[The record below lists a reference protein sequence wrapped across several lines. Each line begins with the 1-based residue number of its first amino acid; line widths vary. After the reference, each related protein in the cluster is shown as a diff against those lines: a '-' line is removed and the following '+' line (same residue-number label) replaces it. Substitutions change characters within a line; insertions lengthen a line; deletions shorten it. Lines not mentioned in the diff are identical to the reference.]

1 MNSYDSIQAIAI
13 IGISGRFPGANDI
26 KAFWE
31 NLSSGV
37 ESISTFTDVE
47 LIDAGIDPELL
58 HNPSYVKSLA
68 ILKNIDLFDA
78 SFFGFN
84 PREAEIT
91 DPQHRLF
98 LECAWEAL
106 ENAGYDSQRCESR
119 VGVYAGASANNY
131 LSLDLK
137 SDACGR
143 LRQRNGLAS
152 IFQRGI
158 GNDKDFLA
166 TRVSYKLNLT
176 GPSLTIQTACSTSLV
191 ATSLACQSLLNYQC
205 DMALAGGVSIN
216 ILQKTGY
223 LYEEGGVLS
232 PDGHCRAFDAKAK
245 GTIIGNGVGIVVLK
259 RLSEAIADGDHIYAV
274 IKGSAIN
281 NDGSGKIG
289 YTAPSVNGQAD
300 VVAEA
305 LALAGVEPETISYIE
320 AHGSGTVLGD
330 PIEISALTNVF
341 RESTDKKGFCAI
353 GSVKTNI
360 GHLDA
365 AAGVTSLIKA
375 TLALKHQQIPPS
387 LNFEEPNP
395 EIDFANSPFYVNTKL
410 REWKTTHTP
419 RRAGVSSLG
428 IGGTNAHVIL
438 EEAPTLAESGPSR
451 PWQLLVLSAKT
462 DTALKSATVNLIDY
476 LKQHPDLKLADVAYT
491 LQCGRQA
498 FEHRQTVVCQDIA
511 DAIAAL
517 EDPKRLLTSVQETE
531 ERPLAFMFP
540 GLGTQYVNMAGE
552 LYHVE
557 PTFRQ
562 QIDYCCEFLKPLLG
576 QDLRDVIYPTRNSEN
591 DTQQKQNT
599 VAAGLDL
606 RKMLGRGAEQADVA
620 TEKLNQTYLTQPAIF
635 VIEYALAQLWMSWG
649 IRPAAM
655 IGYSIGE
662 YVAATLAGVLS
673 IEDALTLVAK
683 RAQMIQELPIGAM
696 LAVPLSEEE
705 VRPLLNE
712 NLSLSAIN
720 GSQQCVIAG
729 VIDAVDEL
737 ESKLTQR
744 GLACRRLQTS
754 HAFHSKMMDAI
765 AQPFTDLVKTV
776 SLQPPKIPYLSNV
789 TGTWITAAEATN
801 PTYWTRHLCETVRFA
816 DGVQQLWKKQN
827 PILLEVG
834 SGQTLSSLALQ
845 CLDNGSSTDRVVLP
859 SLRHSYERQS
869 DLAFLLKT
877 LGQLWLS
884 GVQIDWSGFYAAERR
899 HRLPLPT
906 YPFERQRYW
915 IEPQKPSPSPR
926 QFHPKP
932 TASEL
937 WKSLVDAAQ
946 MQAIQG
952 SLEFDDQA
960 YRANEQWLDRLCT
973 AYMSLALKHLGAFS
987 DLAKKYSIEELF
999 EQCSIIPKYRELLCR
1014 WLEVLVEEGQLQQE
1028 EGLFTNFLPSST
1040 DEIDTLLEEVRVRW
1054 ADTPQNIN
1062 LIQLFGENLVAVLT
1076 GQKEPL
1082 ELSVA
1087 TLVQQ
1092 GEISRQYL
1100 PSEVY
1105 FRGIMRAMVEKLAMT
1120 LPPDVN
1126 LRILEIGGGTGIAT
1140 AELLPVFSS
1149 QPTNYT
1155 FTDVGGFFVK
1165 EAKNKFSA
1173 YPFVQYRLLDIERS
1187 PQKQGYNSHSFDVV
1201 VAVNV
1206 LHTIRNIKET
1216 LQYVHSLLAPGGFL
1230 LLWEITQPKR
1240 EFDMI
1245 DGLLMNPIE
1254 DEKGSRNMG
1263 NPFLSKQQWQE
1274 ALNSC
1279 GFVEVAALSEF
1290 EAFGEHV
1297 FIAQASWSAALS
1309 APAAFTAL
1317 VDQKDVDK
1325 MPQVLSDKKRDIA
1338 DWFYIPSWKRSMP
1351 PQPLKLTQES
1361 CWLVFIDEC
1370 GLGSQVVKRLK
1381 LENQNVIT
1389 VKMGEQFHRENK
1401 SSIDGLDQHV
1411 YTINPRQRDDYYTL
1425 LKELCNLDLTPK
1437 TIVYLWSV
1445 TPPERTELGLESL
1458 DSQDLDFYSL
1468 LFLAQAI
1475 GEQNLADSLE
1485 IGIVSNNMQELTG
1498 EEVLSPDKA
1507 LILGSCKT
1515 IPLEY
1520 PNINCRS
1527 IDVVIPELE
1536 SWQGNKLVDQLLT
1549 ELTTESSDQ
1558 IIAYRGNHR
1567 WVQTFEPVRLHE
1579 TVEGK
1584 PRLREGGVYLIT
1596 GGLGGVGLVLAEYLA
1611 QTVKAKLVLT
1621 GRSAFPDRNEWL
1633 QWLSTHDESDSISCK
1648 IRKLQAIEALG
1659 AEVLVVS
1666 ADVTKLEQMSAAIAQ
1681 ANNRFSQIHG
1691 VIHAA
1696 LVLEG
1701 GLIQLKT
1708 KQAAASGLAPKVKG
1722 TRILDILFKNA
1733 KLDFFVLCSS
1743 SSVFKPVVGMVDYI
1757 AANAFIDTFAHYS
1770 VSKHGRFTRAI
1781 NWDRWSDIGRAV
1793 GVDLLYKAKTGEEI
1807 APGMTSEEGIE
1818 AFRRILFSSTVPQI
1832 VVSTQDLLTE
1842 VEQKFSLE
1850 VLEKANIS
1858 KSVYQRPQLK
1868 NAYVAPTNESESRI
1882 ADIYQ
1887 ELLGIEQ
1894 VGIHDNFF
1902 ELGGDSL
1909 IGTVLISQLRK
1920 NFQVE
1925 LSVRSLFEAPSVSEL
1940 AVVIEET
1947 IIEELEKLSEA

>member
-1 MNSYDSIQAIAI
+1 MNNTTNNYLLEGIAV
-13 IGISGRFPGANDI
+13 IGMAGRFPGAKNVSS
-26 KAFWE
+26 FWQ
-31 NLSSGV
+31 NLCDGV
-37 ESISTFTDVE
+37 ESTSAFTDAE
-47 LIDAGIDPELL
+47 LIAFGISPELL
-58 HNPSYVKSLA
+58 SDPNYLKVGA
-68 ILKNIDLFDA
+68 ILENIDLFDA

-84 PREAEIT
+84 PKEAEIT

-106 ENAGYDSQRCESR
+106 ENAGYASQSCESKIA
-119 VGVYAGASANNY
+119 VYAGTSLNNY
-131 LSLDLK
+131 QSFNLNHDQIGS
-137 SDACGR
+137 G
-143 LRQRNGLAS
+143 NT
-152 IFQRGI
+152 FQKMI

-176 GPSLTIQTACSTSLV
+176 GPSLTVQTACSTSLV

-205 DMALAGGVSIN
+205 DMALAGGVSVRIP
-216 ILQKTGY
+216 QKTGY
-223 LYEEGGVLS
+223 LHQEGGILS

-245 GTIIGNGVGIVVLK
+245 GTIIGNGAGVVVLK
-259 RLSEAIADGDHIYAV
+259 RLADAIADGDNIYAV

-281 NDGSGKIG
+281 NDGSSKVG

-305 LALAGVEPETISYIE
+305 LALAAVQPETISYIE
-320 AHGSGTVLGD
+320 THGSGTVLGD

-365 AAGVTSLIKA
+365 AAGVTSLIK
-375 TLALKHQQIPPS
+375 TVLALKQKQIPPS
-387 LNFEEPNP
+387 LNFEEPNL

-410 REWKTTHTP
+410 TEWKTTHTP

-438 EEAPTLAESGPSR
+438 EEAPTLPESSPSR
-451 PWQLLVLSAKT
+451 TWQLLVLSAKT
-462 DTALKSATVNLIDY
+462 DSALKSTTVNLADY
-476 LKQHPDLKLADVAYT
+476 LKQHPDLNLADVAYT
-491 LQCGRQA
+491 LQCGRQV

-517 EDPKRLLTSVQETE
+517 EDPKRLLTSVQETK

-540 GLGTQYVNMAGE
+540 GLGTQYVNMALE
-552 LYHVE
+552 LYQGE

-562 QIDYCCEFLKPLLG
+562 QIDYCCEFLKPLLD
-576 QDLRDVIYPTRNSEN
+576 QDLRDVLYPTRNSEN

-620 TEKLNQTYLTQPAIF
+620 TQKLNQTYLTQPAIF

-649 IRPAAM
+649 IRPQAM

-683 RAQMIQELPIGAM
+683 RAQMIQELPSGAM
-696 LAVPLSEEE
+696 LAVPLSEEQ
-705 VRPLLNE
+705 VHPLLSE

-737 ESKLTQR
+737 ESKLTQK

-754 HAFHSKMMDAI
+754 HAFHSTMMDAI

-789 TGTWITAAEATN
+789 TGTLITAAEATD
-801 PTYWTRHLCETVRFA
+801 PTYWAKHLCETVRFA

-845 CLDNGSSTDRVVLP
+845 CLDNGSSTEQVVLP
-859 SLRHSYERQS
+859 SLRHSYERQP

-884 GVQIDWSGFYAAERR
+884 GVQIDWSGFYAVERR

-915 IEPQKPSPSPR
+915 IEPQQPSPSPR
-926 QFHPKP
+926 QFHPRP
-932 TASEL
+932 TALEL
-937 WKSLVDAAQ
+937 WKSLVEVGQ

-952 SLEFDDQA
+952 SLKFDDQT

-973 AYMSLALKHLGAFS
+973 AYMSLALKCLGAFS
-987 DLAKKYSIEELF
+987 NLAKKYSIEELF

-1014 WLEVLVEEGQLQQE
+1014 WLEVLVEEGQLQHE
-1028 EGLFTNFLPSST
+1028 EGLFTNFLPSSK
-1040 DEIDTLLEEVRVRW
+1040 DHINTLLEEVRVRW

-1082 ELSVA
+1082 ELHVA

-1092 GEISRQYL
+1092 GEISRQNL

-1120 LPPDVN
+1120 LPADVN

-1140 AELLPVFSS
+1140 AELLPVLSS
-1149 QPTNYT
+1149 PQTNYT

-1173 YPFVQYRLLDIERS
+1173 YPFVQYGLLDIERS

-1230 LLWEITQPKR
+1230 LLWEITQPRR

-1263 NPFLSKQQWQE
+1263 NPFLSKEQWQE

-1279 GFVEVAALSEF
+1279 GLVEVAALSEF
-1290 EAFGEHV
+1290 EAFGEHIFV
-1297 FIAQASWSAALS
+1297 AQASSLAALS
-1309 APAAFTAL
+1309 VPAAFTAL
-1317 VDQKDVDK
+1317 VDQKDIDK
-1325 MPQVLSDKKRDIA
+1325 MPQVLSHKKPDIA

-1351 PQPLKLTQES
+1351 PQPFKLTQPR
-1361 CWLVFIDEC
+1361 CWLVFLDEC
-1370 GLGSQVVKRLK
+1370 GLGIQVVKRLK
-1381 LENQNVIT
+1381 LENQNIIT
-1389 VKMGEQFHRENK
+1389 VKMGERFSSESK
-1401 SSIDGLDQHV
+1401 SSPDGLAQHA
-1411 YTINPRQRDDYYTL
+1411 YTINPQQQDDYHTL
-1425 LKELCNLDLTPK
+1425 LKELCALDLIPK

-1445 TPPERTELGLESL
+1445 TPPDRTELKLESL
-1458 DSQDLDFYSL
+1458 DSQNLDFYSL

-1475 GEQNLADSLE
+1475 GEQNFTDSLE
-1485 IGIVSNNMQELTG
+1485 IGIISNNMQDLTG
-1498 EEVLSPDKA
+1498 EEVLSPEKA
-1507 LILGSCKT
+1507 LVIGPCKI
-1515 IPLEY
+1515 IPMEY
-1520 PNINCRS
+1520 PNINCHS

-1536 SWQGNKLVDQLLT
+1536 SWQSDKLVDQLLT
-1549 ELTTESSDQ
+1549 ELTTQLPDQ

-1567 WVQTFEPVRLHE
+1567 WVQTFEPIRLHE
-1579 TVEGK
+1579 TVEEK

-1596 GGLGGVGLVLAEYLA
+1596 GGLGGVGLVLGEYLA

-1621 GRSAFPDRNEWL
+1621 GRSAFPNRNEWL

-1666 ADVTKLEQMSAAIAQ
+1666 ADVTNLQQMSAAIAQ
-1681 ANNRFSQIHG
+1681 ANNRFGQIHG

-1701 GLIQLKT
+1701 SLIQLKT
-1708 KQAAASGLAPKVKG
+1708 TEAAASGLAPKVKG

-1733 KLDFFVLCSS
+1733 NLDFFVLCSS
-1743 SSVFKPVVGMVDYI
+1743 SNIFKPIVGMVDYI

-1793 GVDLLYKAKTGEEI
+1793 DVDLLYKAKTGKEI
-1807 APGMTSEEGIE
+1807 APGMTQEEGVE
-1818 AFRRILFSSTVPQI
+1818 VFRRILLSSMVPQI

-1850 VLEKANIS
+1850 VLEKTNIS
-1858 KSVYQRPQLK
+1858 KSVYQRPQLR
-1868 NAYVAPTNESESRI
+1868 NAYVAPTSKSESRI

-1887 ELLGIEQ
+1887 ELLGVEQ

-1920 NFQVE
+1920 IFQVE
-1925 LSVRSLFEAPSVSEL
+1925 LSVRSLFEAPSVSEMAIL
-1940 AVVIEET
+1940 IEEI
-1947 IIEELEKLSEA
+1947 IIEELEKISEL

>member
-1 MNSYDSIQAIAI
+1 MNNATNYPLLEEGIAV
-13 IGISGRFPGANDI
+13 IGMAGRFPGAKNI
-26 KAFWE
+26 SIFWQ
-31 NLSSGV
+31 NLCDGV
-37 ESISTFTDVE
+37 ESTSAFTDEE
-47 LIDAGIDPELL
+47 LITFGVSPELL
-58 HNPSYVKSLA
+58 KDPNYLKVGA
-68 ILKNIDLFDA
+68 ILENIDLFDA

-84 PREAEIT
+84 PKEAEIT

-119 VGVYAGASANNY
+119 IGVYAGASLNNY
-131 LSLDLK
+131 QSFNLNRDQIG
-137 SDACGR
+137 AV
-143 LRQRNGLAS
+143 NT
-152 IFQRGI
+152 FQKMI

-176 GPSLTIQTACSTSLV
+176 GPSLTVQTACSTSLV

-205 DMALAGGVSIN
+205 DMALAGGVSVRVP
-216 ILQKTGY
+216 QKTGY
-223 LYEEGGVLS
+223 LHQEGGILS

-245 GTIIGNGVGIVVLK
+245 GTIIGNGAGVVVLK
-259 RLSEAIADGDHIYAV
+259 RLADAIADGDNIYAV

-281 NDGSGKIG
+281 NDGSGKVG

-305 LALAGVEPETISYIE
+305 LALAGVEPESISYIE
-320 AHGSGTVLGD
+320 THGSGTVLGD

-365 AAGVTSLIKA
+365 AAGVTSLIK
-375 TLALKHQQIPPS
+375 TVLALKQKQIPPS

-410 REWKTTHTP
+410 TEWKTTYTP

-428 IGGTNAHVIL
+428 IGGTNVHVIL
-438 EEAPTLAESGPSR
+438 EEASILAESSPSR
-451 PWQLLVLSAKT
+451 TWQLLVLSAKT
-462 DTALKSATVNLIDY
+462 DSALKSATVNLTNY
-476 LKQHPDLKLADVAYT
+476 LKQHPDLNLADVAYT
-491 LQCGRQA
+491 LQCGRQV
-498 FEHRQTVVCQDIA
+498 FEHRQTVVCQDIT

-517 EDPKRLLTSVQETE
+517 EDPKRLLASVQETE
-531 ERPLAFMFP
+531 ERSLAFMFP
-540 GLGTQYVNMAGE
+540 GLGTQYVNMALE
-552 LYHVE
+552 LYQSE

-576 QDLRDVIYPTRNSEN
+576 QDLRDVLYPTRNSEN
-591 DTQQKQNT
+591 ETQQKQNT

-606 RKMLGRGAEQADVA
+606 RKMLGRETEQADVA
-620 TEKLNQTYLTQPAIF
+620 TQKLNQTDLTQPAVF
-635 VIEYALAQLWMSWG
+635 VIEYALSQLWMSWG
-649 IRPAAM
+649 ICPTAM

-673 IEDALTLVAK
+673 IEDALNLVAK
-683 RAQMIQELPIGAM
+683 RAQMIQELPSGAM
-696 LAVPLSEEE
+696 LAVPLSEEQLH
-705 VRPLLNE
+705 PLLNE

-729 VIDAVDEL
+729 TIDAVDEL
-737 ESKLTQR
+737 ESKLTQK

-754 HAFHSKMMDAI
+754 HAFHSTMMDAI
-765 AQPFTDLVKTV
+765 AQPFIDLLKTV

-789 TGTWITAAEATN
+789 TGTWITAAEATD

-845 CLDNGSSTDRVVLP
+845 CLDNDSSNRVVLP

-915 IEPQKPSPSPR
+915 IEPQQPSHSSR
-926 QFHPKP
+926 QFHPRP

-952 SLEFDDQA
+952 SLEFDDQT
-960 YRANEQWLDRLCT
+960 YRANKQWLDRLCS
-973 AYMSLALKHLGAFS
+973 AYMSLALKRLGAFS

-1014 WLEVLVEEGQLQQE
+1014 WLEVLVEQGQLQQE
-1028 EGLFTNFLPSST
+1028 EDLFTNFLPSST
-1040 DEIDTLLEEVRVRW
+1040 DQIDTLLEEVRIRW
-1054 ADTPQNIN
+1054 TDTPQNIN
-1062 LIQLFGENLVAVLT
+1062 LIQIFGENLVAVLT

-1082 ELSVA
+1082 ELHVA
-1087 TLVQQ
+1087 TLVNQ

-1105 FRGIMRAMVEKLAMT
+1105 LRGIMRAMVEKLAII
-1120 LPPDVN
+1120 PPDVN

-1140 AELLPVFSS
+1140 VELLPVLTS
-1149 QPTNYT
+1149 QQTNYT

-1165 EAKNKFSA
+1165 EAKNKFSR
-1173 YPFVQYRLLDIERS
+1173 YPFVQYGLLDIERS
-1187 PQKQGYNSHSFDVV
+1187 PQEQGYNNHSFDVV

-1206 LHTIRNIKET
+1206 LHIARNIKET
-1216 LQYVHSLLAPGGFL
+1216 LQHVQSLLAPGGFL
-1230 LLWEITQPKR
+1230 LLWEITQPR
-1240 EFDMI
+1240 PESDMI
-1245 DGLLMNPIE
+1245 DALIMNPIE
-1254 DEKGSRNMG
+1254 DEKGSRNMA
-1263 NPFLSKQQWQE
+1263 NPFLSKEQWQE

-1279 GFVEVAALSEF
+1279 GFVEVAAFSEF

-1297 FIAQASWSAALS
+1297 FIAQASSSAALS

-1317 VDQKDVDK
+1317 VDQKDVAK
-1325 MPQVLSDKKRDIA
+1325 MPQVLSHKKRDIA

-1351 PQPLKLTQES
+1351 PQPLKLTQPR

-1370 GLGSQVVKRLK
+1370 GLGSQIVKRLK

-1389 VKMGEQFHRENK
+1389 VKMGEQFCSQSK
-1401 SSIDGLDQHV
+1401 PSTDGLYQHE
-1411 YTINPRQRDDYYTL
+1411 YTINPQQRDDYHIL
-1425 LKELCNLDLTPK
+1425 IKELRALNLTPK

-1445 TPPERTELGLESL
+1445 TPPDHIELGLESV
-1458 DSQDLDFYSL
+1458 DSQDLNFYSL

-1475 GEQNLADSLE
+1475 GELNLIDSLE

-1498 EEVLSPDKA
+1498 EEVLSPEKA
-1507 LILGSCKT
+1507 LVLGPCKM
-1515 IPLEY
+1515 IPIEY

-1536 SWQGNKLVDQLLT
+1536 SWQRNKLVDQLLT
-1549 ELTTESSDQ
+1549 ELTTQPSDQ

-1567 WVQTFEPVRLHE
+1567 WVQTFEPIRLHE

-1584 PRLREGGVYLIT
+1584 PRLREEGVYLIT
-1596 GGLGGVGLVLAEYLA
+1596 GGLGGVGLVLAKYLA
-1611 QTVKAKLVLT
+1611 QTVKAKLILT

-1633 QWLSTHDESDSISCK
+1633 KWLSTHDESDSISCK

-1666 ADVTKLEQMSAAIAQ
+1666 ADVANLEQMSAAIAQ
-1681 ANNRFSQIHG
+1681 ANHRFGEIHG

-1696 LVLEG
+1696 VVPGG

-1708 KQAAASGLAPKVKG
+1708 KAAAANALAPKIRG
-1722 TRILDILFKNA
+1722 TRILDILFNDA

-1743 SSVFKPVVGMVDYI
+1743 SSTFQPVAGMVDYI
-1757 AANAFIDTFAHYS
+1757 AENAFLDAFAHYS
-1770 VSKHGRFTRAI
+1770 VSKYGKFIRAI
-1781 NWDRWSDIGRAV
+1781 DWDRWSNLGTAV
-1793 GVDLLYKAKTGEEI
+1793 AVETQYKAITGKEI
-1807 APGMTSEEGIE
+1807 APAMTSEDGIE

-1842 VEQKFSLE
+1842 VDQKFSLE
-1850 VLEKANIS
+1850 VLEKTNIS
-1858 KSVYQRPQLK
+1858 KSAYQRPQLR

-1894 VGIHDNFF
+1894 VGINDNFF

-1925 LSVRSLFEAPSVSEL
+1925 LSVHSLFEAPSISEL

-1947 IIEELEKLSEA
+1947 IIEELEKLSEV